1 MSNTPASGS
10 QKPAYTILYL
20 LSFSHFI
27 NDALQSVILA
37 AYPLLKSNYALS
49 FTQIGIITLSYQ
61 LTASLFQPLVGSI
74 TDKNPIPKA
83 LVYGA
88 LFSLLGIAALSQA
101 SSFSWIIVSVCLI
114 GLGSSVFHPES
125 SRVANL
131 ASGGRRGLAQ
141 SIFQIG
147 GNTGSAFGPLL
158 VAALVIPYGQ
168 ANIGWFVLGALLGIL
183 ALYKI
188 SRWYRIHLLQQRIK
202 AKKKPYTNASQVSK
216 RRISIAIGVLIVL
229 IFSKYF
235 YMASMTNYFT
245 FYLIQKFGVSIQE
258 SQLYLFAFLGA
269 VAIGTYFGGPLGDR
283 YGRKKIIWI
292 SILGAAPFTLLLPY
306 VSLFWVTVLS
316 ICIGVIIASAFSA
329 ILVFAQELLP
339 NRVGLIS
346 GLFFGLA
353 FGLGGLGSALLGN
366 LADKTSIEYV
376 FQLCAFLPLLGI
388 VAALLPNIR
397 EVDA

>member
-1 MSNTPASGS
+1 MSNISASGS

-88 LFSLLGIAALSQA
+88 LFSLFGIAALSKV
-101 SSFSWIIVSVCLI
+101 VSVCLI

-188 SRWYRIHLLQQRIK
+188 SKWYRTHLSQQRAK
-202 AKKKPYTNASQVSK
+202 AKKIPYANSSQVGKQRVSV
-216 RRISIAIGVLIVL
+216 AIGVLIVL

-245 FYLIQKFGVSIQE
+245 FYLIQKFNVSIQE

-269 VAIGTYFGGPLGDR
+269 VAVGTYFGGPLGDR

-292 SILGAAPFTLLLPY
+292 SILGAAPFTMLLPY

-376 FQLCAFLPLLGI
+376 FQCCAFLPLLGI

-397 EVDA
+397 EVDV